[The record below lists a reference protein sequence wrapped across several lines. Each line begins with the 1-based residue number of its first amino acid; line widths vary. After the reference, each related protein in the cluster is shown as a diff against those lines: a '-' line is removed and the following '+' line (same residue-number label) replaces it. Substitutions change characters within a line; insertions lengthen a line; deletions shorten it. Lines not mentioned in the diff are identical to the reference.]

1 MAHSSTPAKQRRVA
15 ARKPKKQTAT
25 TIKPAKVS
33 QKKLVQQDLFE
44 ACQKRGKFV
53 FDNKLVK
60 KMAEKNGFGNPYDA
74 TKVDSRS
81 TMAPNVLNRGYCI
94 AHLGKGN
101 HKFIKAARQWFHDF
115 EEIEAT
121 TIEWPYRKSAL
132 NETDTSE
139 SNILSVGFN
148 QRIIHD
154 FLYQDIVAS
163 PKM

>member
-60 KMAEKNGFGNPYDA
+60 KMAEKKRAGFKPALLVLESLSAYSSA
-74 TKVDSRS
+74 ALPSRS
-81 TMAPNVLNRGYCI
+81 
-94 AHLGKGN
+94 
-101 HKFIKAARQWFHDF
+101 
-115 EEIEAT
+115 
-121 TIEWPYRKSAL
+121 
-132 NETDTSE
+132 
-139 SNILSVGFN
+139 
-148 QRIIHD
+148 
-154 FLYQDIVAS
+154 S
-163 PKM
+163 PVS